1 MMTAIRT
8 ALDPS
13 DSQEH
18 VRIVSFMTDGYVGND
33 MAILDEIQKHPN
45 ARIFSFGIGSSVNR
59 FLLEK
64 MARFGRGEVE
74 FVGLQDD
81 GSTAAR
87 RFHERIRNPLLTDIA
102 VDFGGLPVADVYPKQ
117 IPDLFSAKPVV
128 LTGRYTGESRGSIR
142 LTGKMSGR
150 AFERTVPVSFS
161 RSAKD
166 HDVLATMWARTR
178 IADLTSQ
185 DYAGIQNG
193 NPRAEIKE
201 QITQLGLDY
210 RLMTQFTS
218 FVAVEEKVVTEGGRP
233 RRVDVP
239 VEMPHGV
246 SYEGVFGDKKEMV
259 GRRRLAKSMAAN
271 QAVGFGGR
279 VLAQDAAAPI
289 SPPYRQGQERVKEP
303 QSVVRPTAESA
314 QRRAG
319 RGPGERDPF
328 QDPPRPGCTVSG
340 RRTRQD
346 RDRSLAGGRGAGNVG
361 GAQEARLR
369 DDRHSQSRQ
378 DYRRPDR
385 DRRTSRRCRGWRA
398 SATSSS

>member
-1 MMTAIRT
+1 
-8 ALDPS
+8 
-13 DSQEH
+13 
-18 VRIVSFMTDGYVGND
+18 MTDGYVGND
-33 MAILDEIQKHPN
+33 MAIIDEIQKHPN

-64 MARFGRGEVE
+64 MARFGRGEAE

-81 GSTAAR
+81 GSAAAR

-128 LTGRYTGESRGSIR
+128 LTGRYTGEGRGSIR

-161 RSAKD
+161 RSATE

-185 DYAGIQNG
+185 DYAGVQNG

-218 FVAVEEKVVTEGGRP
+218 FVAVEERVVTEGGRP

-246 SYEGVFGDKKEMV
+246 SYEGVFGEKKKMAAN
-259 GRRRLAKSMAAN
+259 RRLAGASMANKSYSIA
-271 QAVGFGGR
+271 GG
-279 VLAQDAAAPI
+279 VIAQDAAAPVA
-289 SPPYRQGQERVKEP
+289 PRPYRQGRERIEEAQADVR
-303 QSVVRPTAESA
+303 VRPNQPVSQSIPEGEPAI
-314 QRRAG
+314 RAKIHPDLAARVAAGGSGKVEIEVWLADATPETLAALKKLGFETVGTPKVAKIVGG
-319 RGPGERDPF
+319 RIKISKVEALAR
-328 QDPPRPGCTVSG
+328 
-340 RRTRQD
+340 
-346 RDRSLAGGRGAGNVG
+346 LAGVRY
-361 GAQEARLR
+361 LKLL
-369 DDRHSQSRQ
+369 
-378 DYRRPDR
+378 
-385 DRRTSRRCRGWRA
+385 TL
-398 SATSSS
+398 